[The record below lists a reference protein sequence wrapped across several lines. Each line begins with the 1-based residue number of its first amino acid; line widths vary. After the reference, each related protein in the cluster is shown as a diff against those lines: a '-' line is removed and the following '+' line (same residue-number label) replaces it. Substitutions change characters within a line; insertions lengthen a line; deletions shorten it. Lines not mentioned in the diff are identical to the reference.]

1 MPHFAIHCIDKPDGG
16 ALRASTRESHLAHL
30 ESILDQVLV
39 AGPLLDIEGKPI
51 GSLLII
57 DFPDRKDAV
66 AFAAADPYAL
76 AGLFASVA
84 VTAWRKVYPA

>member
-1 MPHFAIHCIDKPDGG
+1 MPHFAIHCIDKPDS
-16 ALRASTRESHLAHL
+16 AELRASTRAAHLAHI
-30 ESILDQVLV
+30 ETVIDDVLV
-39 AGPLLDIEGKPI
+39 AGPLLDMDGRAM

-57 DFPDRKDAV
+57 DFPERKDAV
-66 AFAAADPYAL
+66 AFAAADPYAH